1 MISRIHFSA
10 LCALLVSFGTWNST
24 TAGAEPQSLETLT
37 AAEAE
42 KLDALKLMVQRS
54 AEMKPLTEKWKAMR
68 KEYQIDR
75 DRFPNE
81 RNQQVAV
88 EWRKVD
94 REYAAATKAA
104 MLKADP
110 SIEPLF
116 AKQPRARNA
125 GENATDSDAPRN
137 TAVQP
142 ITDVPGLPRV
152 LLIGDSISIGY
163 TLEVRKLLAGKA
175 NVHRIPVNGG
185 ATEVGLANIEAWL
198 GKEKWD
204 VIHFNFGLHD
214 AKYAS
219 PTEQRASREV
229 YVKNLE
235 MLAKRMQATGAKL
248 VFATTTPVPDEL
260 DATKPTT
267 TSTRRF
273 DSIPER
279 NKLAVEALTKMGV
292 ATDDLYAVV
301 IPLQSQILRP
311 NDVHFNPEGY
321 TALAK
326 AVAASIEAELAK
338 K

>member
-1 MISRIHFSA
+1 MLSILRGFSA
-10 LCALLVSFGTWNST
+10 CALLVGFCTLSATVN
-24 TAGAEPQSLETLT
+24 AAEPQSLETLT

-42 KLDALKLMVQRS
+42 KLDALKLKVQRS
-54 AEMKPLTEKWKAMR
+54 AEMKPLADKWKAMR
-68 KEYQIDR
+68 KAYQADR
-75 DRFPNE
+75 AKFPNE
-81 RNQQVAV
+81 RNHQVAV
-88 EWRKVD
+88 DWRKID
-94 REYAAATKAA
+94 REYAEATKAA
-104 MLKADP
+104 MLNADP

-137 TAVQP
+137 TAVQA
-142 ITDVPGLPRV
+142 IADEPGLPRV

-185 ATEVGLANIEAWL
+185 ATDVGLANIEAWL
-198 GKEKWD
+198 GDGKWD

-214 AKYAS
+214 AKYSS
-219 PTEQRASREV
+219 PTEQRASREA

-235 MLAKRMQATGAKL
+235 ALAKRMQATGARL
-248 VFATTTPVPDEL
+248 IFATTTPVPDKL

-301 IPLQSQILRP
+301 VPLQSQILRP
-311 NDVHFNPEGY
+311 NDVHFTPEGY